1 MSLKK
6 CVVSFADST
15 GSYQKKMLRLEES
28 LKGNFDGDFLG
39 FTSYK
44 EIGCE
49 PHSVIPYKF
58 KPYAIQ
64 KAIDL
69 GYELILWCDS
79 PIYAKQSIQPVFD
92 HIEDRGYL
100 FFDNI
105 GYSLGDYTNDKTLQH
120 FNITR
125 EQSWKIKMIM
135 ACCMGF
141 SMGNLLFS
149 HGKDYTSGVP
159 VRSIFDEY
167 KNVANNLY
175 PGEWDNDDLT
185 ESKDRRVKGHR
196 HDQSVMSAL
205 IEINGVNILKGQ
217 DTFFAYETHRQ
228 VMPIADSVC
237 LYSG

>member
-1 MSLKK
+1 MAGK
-6 CVVSFADST
+6 CVVSFADGT
-15 GSYQKKMLRLEES
+15 GSYRKKLQRLEQS

-39 FTSYK
+39 FTDYK
-44 EIGCE
+44 QIGS
-49 PHSVIPYKF
+49 PTHSEIPYAF

-92 HIEDRGYL
+92 HIEKHDYV

-105 GYSLGDYTNDKTLQH
+105 GYSLGDYTNDKTLAH

-125 EQSWKIKMIM
+125 EESWKIPMIM

-141 SMGNLLFS
+141 SRMRENTRLENLL
-149 HGKDYTSGVP
+149 KA
-159 VRSIFDEY
+159 Y
-167 KNVANNLY
+167 KKVAPDLF

-185 ESKDRRVKGHR
+185 ESKDLRVKGHR
-196 HDQSVMSAL
+196 HDQSVLSAM
-205 IEINGVNILKGQ
+205 IWNQNFNILKGQ

>member
-1 MSLKK
+1 MGAKQ
-6 CVVSFADST
+6 CVVSFADSA
-15 GSYQKKMLRLEES
+15 GSYRKKLQRLEQS

-39 FTSYK
+39 FTDYK
-44 EIGCE
+44 QIGS
-49 PHSVIPYKF
+49 PHHSEIPYAF

-69 GYELILWCDS
+69 GYEQILWCDS

-92 HIEDRGYL
+92 HIEAHGYV

-105 GYSLGDYTNDKTLQH
+105 GYSLGDYTNDKTLNT
-120 FNITR
+120 FEITR
-125 EQSWKIKMIM
+125 EQAFKIKMIM

-141 SMGNLLFS
+141 NFKNPLVRNIFRFY
-149 HGKDYTSGVP
+149 KD
-159 VRSIFDEY
+159 
-167 KNVANNLY
+167 VAPHLY
-175 PGEWDNDDLT
+175 PGEWNNDDLT
-185 ESKDRRVKGHR
+185 ESKDMRVKGHR

-205 IEINGVNILKGQ
+205 IYRDGSDILKGQ
-217 DTFFAYETHRQ
+217 DTFFAYESHRQ

>member
-1 MSLKK
+1 MAGK
-6 CVVSFADST
+6 CVVSFADGT
-15 GSYQKKMLRLEES
+15 GSYRKKLQRLEQS

-39 FTSYK
+39 FTDYK
-44 EIGCE
+44 QIGS
-49 PHSVIPYKF
+49 PTHSEIPYAF

-69 GYELILWCDS
+69 GYEQILWCDS

-92 HIEDRGYL
+92 HIATHGFL

-105 GYSLGDYTNDKTLQH
+105 GYSLGDYTNDATLKH

-125 EQSWKIKMIM
+125 DQSWKIQMIM

-141 SMGNLLFS
+141 RIGGHRMFQVVQDMFN
-149 HGKDYTSGVP
+149 K
-159 VRSIFDEY
+159 Y
-167 KNVANNLY
+167 KAVASELY

-185 ESKDRRVKGHR
+185 ESMDLRVKGHR
-196 HDQSVMSAL
+196 HDQSVMSAIL
-205 IEINGVNILKGQ
+205 WVNKFAPIKGQ